1 MATKKKAA
9 KKKASK
15 SKTVTA
21 IDRSVLRWNPKWFT
35 DPGPD
40 AFKGLGVN
48 AVKEINALKTQ
59 FTKQFN
65 AIVKRG

>member
-9 KKKASK
+9 KSKTSK
-15 SKTVTA
+15 SKTITA
-21 IDRSVLRWNPKWFT
+21 ISPSLLRWNPKWFT

-40 AFKGLGVN
+40 AFRLLDPRV
-48 AVKEINALKTQ
+48 VREINALKNQ